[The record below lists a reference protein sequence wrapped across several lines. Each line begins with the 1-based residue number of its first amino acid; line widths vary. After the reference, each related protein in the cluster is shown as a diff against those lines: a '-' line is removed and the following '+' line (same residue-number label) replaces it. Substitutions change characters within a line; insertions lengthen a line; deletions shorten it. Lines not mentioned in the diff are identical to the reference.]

1 MKKAIGIILI
11 GLSMIAMLTNHFL
24 ISDSFLSN
32 ILSYLTALIVIAGL
46 ILVIPFKLIPLIIF
60 DNREYDANKTIE
72 SLVKKIRLRA
82 VLFNNISVAI
92 FFFTILVIL
101 IGFYLLVFPPV
112 EKLNNEDSYLTSSLT
127 IRIGASVLLIF
138 LVQILFKVF
147 KYLLRVAAFYNA
159 KADGIEFNKLKPEIE
174 LEKLMELFTPDKYDI
189 SELQQSSVSDNLIEM
204 IKARLT
210 K

>member
-60 DNREYDANKTIE
+60 DNREYDANKSIE

>member
-1 MKKAIGIILI
+1 MKKATGIILI
-11 GLSMIAMLTNHFL
+11 GLSLIVMLTNHFL
-24 ISDSFLSN
+24 IADNYQSN
-32 ILSYLTALIVIAGL
+32 LLSYATVLAFFTGL

-60 DNREYDANKTIE
+60 DNREYDANTTIE
-72 SLVKKIRLRA
+72 SLVQKIRLRA

-92 FFFTILVIL
+92 FFFTIMVIL
-101 IGFYLLVFPPV
+101 IGFYLLVFPPI

-159 KADGIEFNKLKPEIE
+159 KADGIEFNKLRPEIE
-174 LEKLMELFTPDKYDI
+174 LGKLMELFTPDKYDI
-189 SELQQSSVSDNLIEM
+189 SELQQSSVSDNLVEM
-204 IKARLT
+204 IKARLI

>member
-60 DNREYDANKTIE
+60 DNREYDANKSIE

-204 IKARLT
+204 IKARLI